1 MNIKLFVM
9 DVDGTM
15 TDGKIYI
22 GNSGEIFKSFDVK
35 DGYGIHSIL
44 PSKNIFPVVLTGRK
58 SDIVKNRCDELEIPY
73 VIQGSKNK
81 VVDLELLMNKL
92 GLGWENV
99 ACVGDDL
106 NDLNIIRKAEWSA
119 CPNDAVDEIKKEC
132 DFVASKVGGRGAIR
146 ESIEALML
154 LVDNIN
160 V

>member
-1 MNIKLFVM
+1 M
-9 DVDGTM
+9 
-15 TDGKIYI
+15 
-22 GNSGEIFKSFDVK
+22 
-35 DGYGIHSIL
+35 
-44 PSKNIFPVVLTGRK
+44 
-58 SDIVKNRCDELEIPY
+58 
-73 VIQGSKNK
+73 
-81 VVDLELLMNKL
+81 
-92 GLGWENV
+92 
-99 ACVGDDL
+99 ACVGYDL